1 MFPYTVGELVRVTL
15 GKRSLFQGELM
26 SIKRCY
32 LKVRGRRSG
41 CCCGGGVLETQ
52 VQEPPSVVSGTQNRN
67 RKYDQKDTKKKE
79 KENNKTNEMYV
90 IPPHYTI

>member
-15 GKRSLFQGELM
+15 GIRLLFQGELM

-67 RKYDQKDTKKKE
+67 RKYD
-79 KENNKTNEMYV
+79 
-90 IPPHYTI
+90 